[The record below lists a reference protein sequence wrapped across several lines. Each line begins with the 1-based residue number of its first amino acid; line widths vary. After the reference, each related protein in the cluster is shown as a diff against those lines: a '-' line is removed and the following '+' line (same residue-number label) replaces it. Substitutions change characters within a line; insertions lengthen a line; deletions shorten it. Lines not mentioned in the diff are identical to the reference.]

1 MKSWLAFMT
10 AAALAMT
17 IFRVESAHAQ
27 EHVPIRQVVSFG
39 DSLSDA
45 GTYWLRFTTNPGLT
59 FAQLLTLHFEKL
71 PPLPNQH
78 MDRYDDA
85 YKGNHGDSGPGG
97 LNYAE
102 GGSRVSSAY
111 SKVSQDP
118 EGKPI
123 SAVQQLKHYLSQH
136 HSFSPDQ
143 LVTLYIGVN
152 DAAYDYDPDNSPDL
166 VRQLRANESPSVETM
181 RAETARVEQAAD
193 DTVKLVRDMRIHGA
207 ARLLVFKL
215 VDLGDCPWYR
225 TAAAQAYA
233 RTLSGAFNA
242 RLLAK
247 LPDDPKH
254 ILVIDTEAFVKDLLA
269 HASTYGF
276 KHGAHEDACGQDD
289 REYCFPGTEVSP
301 DAGETYVF
309 AGLQHLTTHANRLL
323 ADYVLRQLASSPLN

>member
-1 MKSWLAFMT
+1 MKSWLTFMT
-10 AAALAMT
+10 AAALGMT

-102 GGSRVSSAY
+102 GGSRVSSPY

-181 RAETARVEQAAD
+181 RA
-193 DTVKLVRDMRIHGA
+193 
-207 ARLLVFKL
+207 
-215 VDLGDCPWYR
+215 
-225 TAAAQAYA
+225 
-233 RTLSGAFNA
+233 
-242 RLLAK
+242 
-247 LPDDPKH
+247 
-254 ILVIDTEAFVKDLLA
+254 
-269 HASTYGF
+269 
-276 KHGAHEDACGQDD
+276 
-289 REYCFPGTEVSP
+289 
-301 DAGETYVF
+301 
-309 AGLQHLTTHANRLL
+309 
-323 ADYVLRQLASSPLN
+323 